1 MTEDI
6 AAPQAF
12 KEGATVV
19 ITHRVRDRMRAD
31 YERWLAE
38 IAPLCRASPGV
49 LDWHIVR
56 PIPGLTGT
64 YTVII
69 RFDTEAHLHA
79 WMASPTRTRLIEKA
93 QPMLVTG
100 DDFFVNSGLDFWF
113 APGGAR
119 TRVPVRWKQ
128 FLATWSVIFPLVLG
142 VPWLLTGLL
151 QRLGLPDNRFVT
163 TFVGTGVV
171 VFLMVYFVM
180 PRFTR
185 LLRRWLFD

>member
-1 MTEDI
+1 MNENTTT
-6 AAPQAF
+6 PRPLN
-12 KEGATVV
+12 EGATVV
-19 ITHRVRDRMRAD
+19 ITHRVRERMRAD

-38 IAPLCRASPGV
+38 IGPLCRASPGV

-69 RFDTEAHLHA
+69 RFDTESHLHA
-79 WMASPTRTRLIEKA
+79 WMASPTRARLIEKA

-113 APGGAR
+113 APDGAK

-142 VPWLLTGLL
+142 VPWVLMELLH
-151 QRLGLPDNRFVT
+151 RLGLPDNRFFT
-163 TFVGTGVV
+163 TFLATGIIVSV
-171 VFLMVYFVM
+171 MVYIVM
-180 PRFTR
+180 PRYTR